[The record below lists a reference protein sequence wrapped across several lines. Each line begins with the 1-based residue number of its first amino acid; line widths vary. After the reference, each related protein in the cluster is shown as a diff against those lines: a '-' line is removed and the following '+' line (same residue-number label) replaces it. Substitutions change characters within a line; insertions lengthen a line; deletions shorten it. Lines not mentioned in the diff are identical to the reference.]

1 MIRKYLRTLLLV
13 LAISLLFAQ
22 PAQAAKSYYAEFFD
36 VQIDL
41 QQGGSAIVTETVKF
55 HFEGDPFM
63 FAFREVSARE
73 TDGLTF
79 LEASLDGAPMLQGTE
94 AGQLEVEPGDPLR
107 VTWHFPPTSNA
118 SHVFVVRYRVD
129 GVIRKDGESDTL
141 AWRAVPED
149 HEYSIERSTVTL
161 TYPAG
166 APTLGEPSLNR
177 DYDVTLEE
185 NRVVL
190 TMGALAEDQDLIL
203 TARFA
208 PGSLTAT
215 APQWQVRQERA
226 AAARARAVPA
236 GLIAGLATLLLG
248 VLGLFTYIRLNR
260 RELNL
265 SPVMPIPNPPAEVS
279 PAVVGKLTKQ
289 SHASM
294 GAIFDLAQRG
304 LLEIREEPG
313 SWGTKNHVLVRTDQS
328 VPLEPFEQGLLE
340 ALFKPGE
347 RRVNMS
353 EVGARLGAKSKL
365 FDEPLEQ
372 ELIRRGWLDPERKQ
386 KRGKLMGIALFA
398 LILLMGLLIAAL
410 LLAPGWSVSIEL
422 AVVFGIFFGIGV
434 GLFLL
439 AIALLIYVGSYS
451 VLTPAGEEQA
461 ARWRGFGE
469 YLKQVSKGR
478 EPAIRPDYFE
488 RYLAYASMFGLGAAW
503 AKYFDKLGGVPLPVW
518 FHAQAG
524 SHANF
529 ATMVAVM
536 SASDSSGAGGGGG
549 AGGAGASG
557 GGASG
562 AG

>member
-1 MIRKYLRTLLLV
+1 MIRKHLRILLLV
-13 LAISLLFAQ
+13 LAIALLFAQ

-41 QQGGSAIVTETVKF
+41 QEGGSAIVTETVKF
-55 HFEGDPFM
+55 HFEGDPFT

-79 LEASLDGAPMLQGTE
+79 LEASLDGTPMPQGTE
-94 AGQLEVEPGDPLR
+94 AGQVEVEPGDPLS

-118 SHVFVVRYRVD
+118 SHVFVVRYKVD
-129 GVIRKDGESDTL
+129 GVVRKDKQSD
-141 AWRAVPED
+141 AIIWRAVPEE
-149 HEYSIERSTVTL
+149 HEYAIERSTVTL

-166 APTLGEPSLNR
+166 AAALGEPSLNR
-177 DYDVTLEE
+177 DYDAALEE
-185 NRVVL
+185 NRIIL
-190 TMGALAEDQDLIL
+190 TTGALAEDQDLSL

-208 PGSLTAT
+208 PGSLTAAT
-215 APQWQVRQERA
+215 PEWQVRQERA

-236 GLIAGLATLLLG
+236 GLLAGLATLLVG
-248 VLGLFTYIRLNR
+248 GLGLFTYIRANR

-265 SPVMPIPNPPAEVS
+265 SPVMPIPSPPAEVS

-313 SWGTKNHVLVRTDQS
+313 SWGTKNHVLVRTDRS
-328 VPLEPFEQGLLE
+328 VPLKPFEQGLLE
-340 ALFKPGE
+340 ALFKPDE

-353 EVGARLGAKSKL
+353 EVGSRLGAKSKL

-372 ELIRRGWLDPERKQ
+372 ELTRRGWLDPERKQ
-386 KRGKLMGIALFA
+386 KRARLMGIALFA
-398 LILLMGLLIAAL
+398 MILLIGLLIPVL
-410 LLAPGWSVSIEL
+410 FLAPDWSVNVES
-422 AVVFGIFFGIGV
+422 AVIFAVFVGIII

-439 AIALLIYVGSYS
+439 AIALLIYVGAYS

-488 RYLAYASMFGLGAAW
+488 RYLAYASMFGLGSAW
-503 AKYFDKLGGVPLPVW
+503 AKYFEKLGGVPLPVW

-536 SASDSSGAGGGGG
+536 SASDSSGAGGGGS